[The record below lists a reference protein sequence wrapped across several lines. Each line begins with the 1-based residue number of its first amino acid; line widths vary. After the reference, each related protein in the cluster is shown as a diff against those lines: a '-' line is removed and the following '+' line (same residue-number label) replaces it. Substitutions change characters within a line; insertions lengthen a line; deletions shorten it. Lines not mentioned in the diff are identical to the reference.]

1 LDKSEVFLQSRG
13 EYVTGK
19 KARERARAKRRKRAR
34 IRRQIRIFMVSLSL
48 VLFFGVL
55 IMVGYMAVVKP
66 TEQQQKSQNN
76 PEQITIDFAEMERP
90 SQTAQEETEETNQ
103 EELTLSQASEEE
115 PDESERLY
123 QEALDKGQNVW
134 LVECADSAHVTFA
147 FAGDILLDDSYAMMS
162 QFRMRGS
169 DINDTF
175 SASLLER
182 MRGADVFMLNNE
194 FPFSERGTPTE
205 GKTFTFRAKPSNI
218 EFFQQIGVDVVSLAN
233 NHAYDHGEDALLDT
247 FSTLENAQIPYVGAG
262 RNINEAKKPVYFI
275 ANGIKIAIV
284 SATQIERNSVPDT
297 KEATAERPG
306 VLRCMDPT
314 ALLEVIAEAKAN
326 SDFVILYV
334 HWGTE
339 SQEATDWLQDEQAP
353 IYAKAGVD
361 LIIGDHPH
369 CLQKIDVV
377 SGVPVLYSLGNFWF
391 NSKTQN
397 TCLIEIGINQ
407 KGLEFLKFVPCR
419 QESCRTKELEGAEKE
434 SLLDYM
440 RGISPNVSIDNE
452 GYVSF

>member
-1 LDKSEVFLQSRG
+1 
-13 EYVTGK
+13 
-19 KARERARAKRRKRAR
+19 
-34 IRRQIRIFMVSLSL
+34 MVSLSL

-306 VLRCMDPT
+306 VL
-314 ALLEVIAEAKAN
+314 L
-326 SDFVILYV
+326 S
-334 HWGTE
+334 
-339 SQEATDWLQDEQAP
+339 
-353 IYAKAGVD
+353 
-361 LIIGDHPH
+361 LIHI
-369 CLQKIDVV
+369 
-377 SGVPVLYSLGNFWF
+377 
-391 NSKTQN
+391 
-397 TCLIEIGINQ
+397 
-407 KGLEFLKFVPCR
+407 
-419 QESCRTKELEGAEKE
+419 
-434 SLLDYM
+434 
-440 RGISPNVSIDNE
+440 
-452 GYVSF
+452 